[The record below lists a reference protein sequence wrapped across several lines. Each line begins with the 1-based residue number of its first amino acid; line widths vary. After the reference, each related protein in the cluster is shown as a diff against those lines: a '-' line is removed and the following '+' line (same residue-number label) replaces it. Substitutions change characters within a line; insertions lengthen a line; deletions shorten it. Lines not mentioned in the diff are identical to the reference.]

1 MTLAPQST
9 HTTLST
15 TTKIEEIIFL
25 MSILSAVYYMLLSL
39 ISYLKINVA
48 TLALISHTLKMVRSH
63 RNDAYMPHAM

>member
-1 MTLAPQST
+1 
-9 HTTLST
+9 
-15 TTKIEEIIFL
+15 

-63 RNDAYMPHAM
+63 RNDASLPHAMPDGQVRTVSHDNILR